1 MCINCENSKFPE
13 LDVNEVNRLK
23 KLIIEV
29 INKEI
34 LSIKTVTECLDSKK
48 WEAIEYVLKN
58 VLEYVKIRKELKQ
71 YKEELK
77 V

>member
-23 KLIIEV
+23 KLIVEV

-34 LSIKTVTECLDSKK
+34 LSIKTVTKCLDSKK

-71 YKEELK
+71 HREEPK

>member
-23 KLIIEV
+23 KLIVEV

-34 LSIKTVTECLDSKK
+34 LSIKTVTECLDSKNGK
-48 WEAIEYVLKN
+48 LLNMY
-58 VLEYVKIRKELKQ
+58 
-71 YKEELK
+71 
-77 V
+77 